1 MIKRF
6 LVSLVC
12 FTLLFSSFIVEVN
25 ANESNEIYQE
35 EMPFL
40 TYQSHVQ
47 NIGWQNTVND
57 GATSGTSKQG
67 LRLEAMKISLENVN
81 GSIQYRSHVQD
92 IGWQDWVENG
102 QTSGTSGKNLRLEAV
117 QIQLTG
123 EVANQYDLY
132 YRVHV
137 ENLGW
142 MGWAKN
148 GEGAGTTGY
157 GLRLEAIQIKLVV
170 KGEKAPGSTTNCY
183 QQRYISYQAH
193 VQDIGWQSVIYDGYT
208 AGTTGRKLR
217 LEAIKLSLQ
226 NQLYSGSIQYRSHVQ
241 DIGWQDWVENGQISG
256 TSGRNLRIEAV
267 QIQLTNE
274 MANQYDVYYRV
285 HVENHGW
292 MGWAKNG
299 AKAGSEG
306 YSYRLEGIQVM
317 LVPKGSAAP
326 GSTMNS
332 FLPSQWE
339 VSYSQIDE
347 TTQVLIKP
355 ELLKQMVSQNTATSM
370 EIVANMNYNSKTTRQ
385 IKKEISLSQV
395 SVEGYKLDLS
405 TYGKFKVNV
414 NFKKNGR
421 VVGSYQINDVS
432 VKASEYNLAPLSATF
447 PVVYFSLSL
456 WDINISKDTGKVVP
470 TIVMLDRPSA
480 YNWDQLPTDVYG
492 MPYLTEQEIKAT
504 SNYSAYAQYVKDLYE
519 ISPNA
524 KFNLYINDITCSY
537 IHDVI
542 YANKI
547 PEGQYTITM
556 LSDGSATYSIMNET
570 YSGTNPDVKHQEL
583 IKKWNDA
590 KKLAYQTGKSSWKW
604 HQNWDCMYAI
614 LDCEP
619 GTQWWV
625 ARNNL
630 FTSGDNNQ
638 FAEKIKN
645 DVKVV
650 NVNSLLQSLQNKGI
664 ETVDDFKALYN
675 FNDGYFKDAQ
685 LQNKKVMMILGTY
698 VNNEKGFKDYAQLT
712 KLYYGDEYMYYYKGH
727 PNTPTGLWPS
737 KQTELAELEI
747 QDVDS
752 AIAAELILF
761 FNPEIYLA
769 GYGTSTF
776 NSASSEMACGLYNM
790 KKSDALSSSS
800 IVDYSGIDW
809 FASKIDKN
817 AVDSYIRDL
826 CSGDDQYYLVELSDE
841 ILSEGKYDFGIYN
854 ASINVLKFYKK
865 GADGQYVVVQTKSN
879 ESKLNYRAHVSNIGW
894 QDYTKEGLVAGTVGQ
909 SKSLEAITIELSNV
923 EDSGSIEYRVHVADI
938 GWQEWQ
944 KDGKVAGTVG
954 QSRAIE
960 AVSIRLTGNLQ
971 AKYDIYYRVHVQ
983 DYGWLGWAKNGTNA
997 GTEGLA
1003 KRAEAIQIRLIQKG
1017 EKAPGSMIES
1027 FIKK

>member
-1 MIKRF
+1 MIKRSII
-6 LVSLVC
+6 SLVC
-12 FTLLFSSFIVEVN
+12 FALLFSSFMVQVN
-25 ANESNEIYQE
+25 AQESNEIYQE
-35 EMPFL
+35 KTPCL
-40 TYQSHVQ
+40 TYQTHVQ
-47 NIGWQNTVND
+47 DIGWQNAVND
-57 GATSGTSKQG
+57 GATSGTFKQG
-67 LRLEAMKISLENVN
+67 LRLEALRINLDSVD
-81 GSIQYRSHVQD
+81 GSIQYRSHIQD
-92 IGWQDWVENG
+92 IGWQDWIENG
-102 QTSGTSGKNLRLEAV
+102 QVSGTEGKSLRVEAV

-123 EVANQYDLY
+123 EISKQYDLY

-157 GLRLEAIQIKLVV
+157 GLRLEAVQIMLLA
-170 KGEKAPGSTTNCY
+170 KGEKAPGSIANHY

-193 VQDIGWQSVIYDGYT
+193 VQDIGWQSVIYDGHT
-208 AGTTGRKLR
+208 AGTTGRKLK
-217 LEAIKLSLQ
+217 LEAIKLSLL

-241 DIGWQDWVENGQISG
+241 DIGWQDWVENGQVSG
-256 TSGRNLRIEAV
+256 TTGRNLRIEAV
-267 QIQLTNE
+267 QIRLTGE

-285 HVENHGW
+285 HVENLGW
-292 MGWAKNG
+292 MGWTKNG
-299 AKAGSEG
+299 EKAGSEG
-306 YSYRLEGIQVM
+306 HAYRLEGIQVM
-317 LVPKGSAAP
+317 LVSKGSAAP
-326 GSTMNS
+326 GSTTNS
-332 FLPSQWE
+332 FLPSRWE
-339 VSYSQIDE
+339 VSCSQIDE
-347 TTQVLIKP
+347 TTQVLVKP
-355 ELLKQMVSQNTATSM
+355 ESLKQIVSQNTATSM
-370 EIVANMNYNSKTTRQ
+370 EIVAKMNYNGKTTRQ
-385 IKKEISLSQV
+385 IKKEIGLDQV
-395 SVEGYKLDLS
+395 DDAGYKLDLS

-414 NFKKNGR
+414 NFKKNGKI
-421 VVGSYQINDVS
+421 VGGYQINDVAI
-432 VKASEYNLAPLSATF
+432 KASEYNLAPLSATF

-456 WDINISKDTGKVVP
+456 WDINVSKDTGKVVP

-480 YNWDQLPTDVYG
+480 YNWDQLPANVYG
-492 MPYLTEQEIKAT
+492 MPYLTQQEIKGT

-524 KFNLYINDITCSY
+524 KFNLYLNDITCSY

-556 LSDGSATYSIMNET
+556 LSDGSATYSIMNQT
-570 YSGTNPDVKHQEL
+570 YSGINPDVKHQEL
-583 IKKWNDA
+583 IKKWNEA
-590 KKLAYQTGKSSWKW
+590 KKAAYQNGKSSWGW

-650 NVNSLLQSLQNKGI
+650 SVNSLLQSLQNKGN
-664 ETVDDFKALYN
+664 EAVNDFKALYN

-698 VNNEKGFKDYAQLT
+698 VNNEKDFKDYAQLT

-776 NSASSEMACGLYNM
+776 NSASPEMACGLYDM
-790 KKSDALSSSS
+790 KKSAALSPSS

-809 FASKIDKN
+809 FASKINKDT
-817 AVDSYIRDL
+817 VDSEIGNL
-826 CSGDDQYYLVELSDE
+826 CTGDYQYYLVELSDE
-841 ILSEGKYDFGIYN
+841 ILSEGKYDLGIYN
-854 ASINVLKFYKK
+854 ASLNVLKFYKR
-865 GADGQYVVVQTKSN
+865 DEQGQYVVVQTKSN
-879 ESKLNYRAHVSNIGW
+879 ESKLNYRAHVADLGW
-894 QDYTKEGLVAGTVGQ
+894 LDYTKEGLIAGTVGQ
-909 SKSLEAITIELSNV
+909 AKSLEAITIELLNV
-923 EDSGSIEYRVHVADI
+923 EESGSIEYRSHVADL
-938 GWQEWQ
+938 GWQDWRKEGQ
-944 KDGKVAGTVG
+944 VSGTVG
-954 QSRAIE
+954 QARAIE
-960 AVSIRLTGNLQ
+960 AVSIRLTGDLKDQ
-971 AKYDIYYRVHVQ
+971 YDIYYRVHIQ
-983 DYGWLGWAKNGTNA
+983 DYGWLGWAKNGANA
-997 GTEGLA
+997 GSEGLA
-1003 KRAEAIQIRLIQKG
+1003 KRAEAILIRLVPKG
-1017 EKAPGSMIES
+1017 EKAPESTQES